1 MMRRKAY
8 FAALLA
14 AAVLLTGCNGVGNTG
29 RIFDEEKFSQIM
41 NELPNSF
48 SYDKVEYIHD
58 YDIGDDGT
66 LYALQGFPEPDGS
79 VRTELHCYSPDGN
92 ETANIGAVNAFT
104 VLWDNGK
111 LYLAISEQGTYY
123 FSAYDLESGESERLA
138 NAEIIP
144 ENTVLIGDTIYYT
157 GTTESRRGM
166 HELIDDTDF
175 EYDGTLLY
183 SYTLGADKAVRAD
196 VEYPVSIAENVS
208 GELCVYAADENG
220 TYFTIGSGGKKVYN
234 DLGKIT
240 GFGFTGENSFVFSS
254 NVKPLSLNIGR
265 TDSNSI
271 FAELAENTAAYRIKV
286 RGGYA
291 YYVNSFTGKLERINC
306 SAFDKQNEIIRFLS
320 PEYTFNRPF
329 GIGYM
334 TDYKELD
341 NESFSLAV
349 LSQDS
354 SFDIFMVNSYDGFSS
369 NIRDK
374 GSFYPLNDVPN
385 VSEYLDKCFPF
396 IKDAATDEDGN
407 IWMLPISI
415 NIPLIMF
422 NENTCSEAGFDFGGD
437 LTIEELIALCEKAYG
452 SEYKN
457 GYDVWTYPLTQNLF
471 VQYMAEHDNFDSPE
485 LRKFAEFAK
494 EKINMSEF
502 PPYLSVTNEALNGL
516 YSPGGEDAVLFSYLY
531 DLDRVEWFSG
541 FESFDFRAVPGI
553 SENAKPTATCTFIS
567 VNPASSNLSAALD
580 YIADLAEYLGQREN
594 SFMLSDKSAYTSNKG
609 IESVYE
615 IVSNAE
621 IGFNISEEIYFE
633 SYVKY
638 HKGEITLDEFISE
651 SDRKL
656 SAYLNE

>member
-1 MMRRKAY
+1 MKRNA
-8 FAALLA
+8 FLAALLT
-14 AAVLLTGCNGVGNTG
+14 AAVLFTGCNGEGNVG
-29 RIFDEEKFSQIM
+29 RIFDEEKFTQIM
-41 NELPNSF
+41 NELPDSF
-48 SYDKVEYIHD
+48 SYDNVEYIRD
-58 YDIGDDGT
+58 YDVGDDGT
-66 LYALQGFPEPDGS
+66 LYALQSFPEPDGG
-79 VRTELHCYSPDGN
+79 VRTELHCYSPDGS
-92 ETANIGAVNAFT
+92 ETNDLGAINAYT

-111 LYLAISEQGTYY
+111 LYLAISEQSACY

-138 NAEIIP
+138 GTEIIP
-144 ENTVLIGDTIYYT
+144 ENTVHIGNTIYYT

-166 HELIDDTDF
+166 HELIGGIGF

-183 SYTLGADKAVRAD
+183 SYTLGSDKAERVD
-196 VEYPVSIAENVS
+196 VEYPVSIAENAS

-220 TYFTIGSGGKKVYN
+220 TYFMTGIGGKKIYN
-234 DLGKIT
+234 DLGKII
-240 GFGFTGENSFVFSS
+240 GFGYTGENSFVFSS
-254 NVKPLSLNIGR
+254 SVKPFSLNIGR
-265 TDSNSI
+265 TDSDSI

-291 YYVNSFTGKLERINC
+291 YYVNSFTEKLERINC

-320 PEYTFNRPF
+320 PEYTFNKPF

-354 SFDIFMVNSYDGFSS
+354 GFDIFMVNSYDGFSS

-385 VSEYLDKCFPF
+385 VSEYLDECFPF
-396 IKDAATDEDGN
+396 IKDAATDEDRN

-415 NIPLIMF
+415 NIPLILF
-422 NENTCSEAGFDFGGD
+422 NENTCSEAGFDFHGE
-437 LTIEELIALCEKAYG
+437 LTIEELIAMCEKAYG

-471 VQYMAEHDNFDSPE
+471 VQYMAGHDNFDSPE

-502 PPYLSVTNEALNGL
+502 PPYLSVTNEAMNGL
-516 YSPGGEDAVLFSYLY
+516 YSPGGENAVLFSYLY
-531 DLDRVEWFSG
+531 DLDRVEWLSG

-553 SENAKPTATCTFIS
+553 TDNAKQTATCTFVA

-580 YIADLAEYLGQREN
+580 YIADLAEYLGKREN
-594 SFMLSDKSAYTSNKG
+594 SFMLSDKSMYTANKG
-609 IESVYE
+609 IGSVYD

-633 SYVKY
+633 PYIRY
-638 HKGEITLDEFISE
+638 HRGEITLDEFISE
-651 SDRKL
+651 ADRKL
-656 SAYLNE
+656 SAYRGE